1 MGTKT
6 RGLTMARASKE
17 DLKGLQLFKELLD
30 RLEEVEDH
38 WTFNECFPTDD
49 YPELRRALY
58 FRCQNGK
65 DPVDW
70 LNLLNSIND
79 VFLTGWFRVVF
90 GYEVLI
96 DNCQNKEN
104 EDSLDFNAK
113 IQAGFAALEILEDV
127 MKWLQGCSYDYPDD
141 TPAGK
146 IKRIKEVLDMLPSE
160 TVLDSART
168 DNTDSRTDNEKEVSD
183 EA

>member
-6 RGLTMARASKE
+6 RGLRMARASKE
-17 DLKGLQLFKELLD
+17 DLKGLQLFKDLLD

-38 WTFNECFPTDD
+38 WTFNECFPKDE
-49 YPELRRALY
+49 YPELRKSLY
-58 FRCQNGK
+58 FHCQN
-65 DPVDW
+65 DEEAVDW
-70 LNLLNSIND
+70 FNLLSIIND
-79 VFLTGWFRVVF
+79 TFLTGWFRVVF

-113 IQAGFAALEILEDV
+113 IQAGFAALDLISIDDMEKPFDQEDFFKKAKEILATVPVE
-127 MKWLQGCSYDYPDD
+127 K
-141 TPAGK
+141 
-146 IKRIKEVLDMLPSE
+146 KEVG
-160 TVLDSART
+160 
-168 DNTDSRTDNEKEVSD
+168 D